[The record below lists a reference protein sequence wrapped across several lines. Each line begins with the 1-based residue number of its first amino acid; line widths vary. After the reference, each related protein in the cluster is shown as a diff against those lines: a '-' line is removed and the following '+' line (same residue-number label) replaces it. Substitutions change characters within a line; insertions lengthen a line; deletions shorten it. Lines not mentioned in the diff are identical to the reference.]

1 MAGHFYNSIRVKR
14 S

>member
-1 MAGHFYNSIRVKR
+1 MAGHFYNSIRIKR